1 MTKIKNKKTRK
12 NLRKRN
18 LRKRNLNKT
27 KINKR
32 RGGGFESGV
41 SLFGIPLL
49 SQSSNTIRYDPTT
62 GESKPVTRY
71 SLFGFPLPFQK

>member
-12 NLRKRN
+12 N

>member
-12 NLRKRN
+12 NLK
-18 LRKRNLNKT
+18 KRNLNKT

-49 SQSSNTIRYDPTT
+49 SQSSNTIRYDPST